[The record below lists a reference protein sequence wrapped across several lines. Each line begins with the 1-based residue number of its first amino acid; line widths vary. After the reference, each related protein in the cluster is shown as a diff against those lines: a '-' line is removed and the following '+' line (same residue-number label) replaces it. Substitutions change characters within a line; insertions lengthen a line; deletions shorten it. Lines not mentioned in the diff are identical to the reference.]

1 MIMKDIDAGI
11 PLSEPVFSERE
22 MRYVQECIQSGWVSS
37 AGPKTEALEDAVKAF
52 TGSGDVVAVNSGTS
66 ALHLALLGA
75 GVSAS
80 DLVLVSGMSFIASA
94 NVVRYCNAEP
104 VFVDIDP
111 FTWQADLNVTLKWLD
126 GQCVFRE
133 GLTYHITSGKC
144 IRAMILVHAFG
155 FPAPALA
162 FQHAFQARGIELIE
176 DAAGA
181 MGTRLE
187 GIHVGTLG
195 RFGCISL
202 NGNKIITAGSG
213 GLILCKNAQD
223 GARLRHLSR
232 QAKQANTAYTH
243 DAIGYNYRMPDICA
257 ALALAQFEQ
266 LDSFLILKHRIMTT
280 YRTALPELQW
290 QVFDQGCSPNAWLN
304 VCLVPDRDLWI
315 QTLQEEKISAGEVW
329 LPLNMQQMYHTNLS
343 IQGCKNAVDIYRN
356 AISIPGSVSLSSE
369 QLDRIIKIM
378 RDLISATSM

>member
-1 MIMKDIDAGI
+1 MIMKDSDALI
-11 PLSEPVFSERE
+11 PLSEPFFSERE
-22 MRYVQECIQSGWVSS
+22 LQHVQECILSGWVSS
-37 AGPKTEALEDAVKAF
+37 AGPKTEALEDAVKAY

-75 GVSAS
+75 GVSTS

-111 FTWQADLNVTLKWLD
+111 FTWQTDPNVTLKWLD
-126 GQCVFRE
+126 DQCVFRG
-133 GLTYHITSGKC
+133 GLTYHISSGKC

-155 FPAPALA
+155 FPAPAVA
-162 FQHAFQARGIELIE
+162 FQSALQARGIELVE

-181 MGTRLE
+181 MGTRMG

-213 GLILCKNAQD
+213 GLILCRDAQD

-232 QAKQANTAYTH
+232 QAKQPGTAYTH
-243 DAIGYNYRMPDICA
+243 DALGYNYRMPDICA
-257 ALALAQFEQ
+257 ALALAQLEQ
-266 LDSFLILKHRIMTT
+266 LETFLIQKRKIMQT
-280 YRTALPELQW
+280 YRSALPELQW
-290 QVFDQGCSPNAWLN
+290 QEFDQGCSPNAWLN
-304 VCLVPDRDLWI
+304 VCMVPDRDAWI
-315 QTLQEEKISAGEVW
+315 HTLRNENISASEVW
-329 LPLNMQQMYHTNLS
+329 MPLDIQPIYNDSLS
-343 IQGCKNAVDIYRN
+343 IHECKNALDVYRN
-356 AISIPGSVSLSSE
+356 AISIPGSVSLSLI
-369 QLDRIIKIM
+369 QQDKIIKI
-378 RDLISATSM
+378 LKELLSASAM